1 MTFASLSGKR
11 ILVTGSS
18 VGIGRAIVLECARAG
33 ADVVVNCR
41 RSVDLAESV
50 AVEAR
55 MLGVRVDVIAADVA
69 DEQDR
74 RMLIRAAFDT
84 GRIDALVNNA
94 GADLLT
100 TQLRNAEFSQ
110 KMNALLQTDVLGT
123 IELSRMFGKRF
134 QEQGRGVILNI
145 GWDQSDRGMEGDSG
159 ELFAAAKNAVMGFS
173 RSLAVSLAPHVRV
186 NCIAPGWIRTAWGAG
201 ASDYWQQR
209 VLTETPLHRW
219 GEPRD
224 IANMAR
230 FLLSDDAAYI
240 TGQVI
245 NVNGGAVR

>member
-110 KMNALLQTDVLGT
+110 KMNALLQTDVAGHNRVISNVRQTISGTGPWSDSEHWLG
-123 IELSRMFGKRF
+123 S
-134 QEQGRGVILNI
+134 
-145 GWDQSDRGMEGDSG
+145 
-159 ELFAAAKNAVMGFS
+159 
-173 RSLAVSLAPHVRV
+173 VR
-186 NCIAPGWIRTAWGAG
+186 PW
-201 ASDYWQQR
+201 Y
-209 VLTETPLHRW
+209 
-219 GEPRD
+219 
-224 IANMAR
+224 
-230 FLLSDDAAYI
+230 
-240 TGQVI
+240 
-245 NVNGGAVR
+245 GG